1 MTRLSPERFAA
12 AAAVYDPSLLMRV
25 QAQPAKPRRPR
36 AALRGETGGA
46 VLLAATKGLM
56 TLFFLV
62 VGLEAKRERDLGELR
77 DGRRLTV
84 PVLAAL
90 AVISLVYPGEISPAA
105 IVVAGALLTL
115 LLSMRA
121 IAARQF
127 RARGDSTAA
136 LTPLS
141 ARSVMR
147 LTPGELRGTA
157 MSAGVGFTVSLLI
170 ASRAFDGALLD
181 QAKVGILATAL
192 LAPLLAAMALR
203 RVAPVLTPCVA
214 R

>member
-1 MTRLSPERFAA
+1 
-12 AAAVYDPSLLMRV
+12 
-25 QAQPAKPRRPR
+25 
-36 AALRGETGGA
+36 
-46 VLLAATKGLM
+46 
-56 TLFFLV
+56 

-90 AVISLVYPGEISPAA
+90 AVISFVYPGEISPAP
-105 IVVAGALLTL
+105 IVVAGVLLTL

-127 RARGDSTAA
+127 RARGDSTRRADAA
-136 LTPLS
+136 VG
-141 ARSVMR
+141 ADRRRAVA
-147 LTPGELRGTA
+147 GALR
-157 MSAGVGFTVSLLI
+157 VRDRPVVSGLVI